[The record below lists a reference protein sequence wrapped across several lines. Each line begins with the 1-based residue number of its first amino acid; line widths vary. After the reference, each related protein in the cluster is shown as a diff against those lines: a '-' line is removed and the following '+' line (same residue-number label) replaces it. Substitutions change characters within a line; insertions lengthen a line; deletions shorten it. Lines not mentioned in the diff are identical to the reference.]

1 VGEGAEGTSTKML
14 TFDGSAANYQRFK
27 LRFRAYANAKNFL
40 LALSRPSIS
49 SAMPKDYKDTATE
62 TKKKFLKANSNVM
75 SAYTLAL
82 EGDQVFQIIA
92 GAMTEDW
99 PEGLASWKS
108 NMHRRIL
115 YQLLKWKLNW
125 PKLQ

>member
-1 VGEGAEGTSTKML
+1 MGEGTEGTSIKMP

-27 LRFRAYANAKNFL
+27 LRFRAYANAKNFI

-62 TKKKFLKANSNVM
+62 TKKKFLKANSNAI

-82 EGDQVFQIIA
+82 EGDQVFQMIA
-92 GAMTEDW
+92 GEITKD
-99 PEGLASWKS
+99 
-108 NMHRRIL
+108 
-115 YQLLKWKLNW
+115 
-125 PKLQ
+125 